1 MCCFQVFSKS
11 MIFKDDPEFKKLEL
25 EDAIIEN
32 NNKPN
37 DYKHGHIGKVVS
49 FKDEVKGKEE
59 EFEEEEVEDKV
70 EEKPFSD
77 FEIMFQD
84 ELYQIDEEEDE
95 DKPKSPGTPDEGIK
109 MKQIDGEETPT
120 TPKKSE
126 DKVIQ
131 TDTPE
136 SVVSAPESIIS
147 PTRNVVL
154 REDSTKSLTARIA
167 DTKHLLPRAKSALHL
182 PRSDSVKS
190 FTKSNSRQDLIR
202 RVDSAKNIR
211 NILARLPER
220 SASFLS
226 VPDLVDPDNTD
237 KAQIEEVFTI
247 SSTDLDAHQS
257 GEHSLISR
265 IPDTPVI
272 KGGLPKFFAE
282 TPDIP
287 AYKPQTSLQSIAN
300 NTPDVI
306 FTEFDYSM
314 PRYYRKSRNIARLT
328 DEPSEHT
335 SKSMPDLHED
345 ASQKVSKRLLKIR
358 SRLKPLVIKKQDGE
372 HTRHSH
378 QELHKF

>member
-1 MCCFQVFSKS
+1 
-11 MIFKDDPEFKKLEL
+11 MIFKDDPEFKKLEI
-25 EDAIIEN
+25 EDAIIEHN

-49 FKDEVKGKEE
+49 FKDDVKRKEE
-59 EFEEEEVEDKV
+59 DFEEEEEDKI

-95 DKPKSPGTPDEGIK
+95 DKPKSPETPDEGIK
-109 MKQIDGEETPT
+109 MKHFDEETQT
-120 TPKKSE
+120 STMKIE

-136 SVVSAPESIIS
+136 LIVSVPEPITS
-147 PTRNVVL
+147 PTRRIVL

-190 FTKSNSRQDLIR
+190 FTRSNSRQDLIR

-226 VPDLVDPDNTD
+226 VPDLVNPDDPE
-237 KAQIEEVFTI
+237 KPQSEEVFTI
-247 SSTDLDAHQS
+247 SSLDLDPHPS

-272 KGGLPKFFAE
+272 RGAMPKFYAE

-287 AYKPQTSLQSIAN
+287 AYKAQISLQSIAK
-300 NTPDVI
+300 TPDVI

-314 PRYYRKSRNIARLT
+314 PRYYRKSRNIARLS

-335 SKSMPDLHED
+335 SKSMPDLNED
-345 ASQKVSKRLLKIR
+345 VSHKVSKRLVKIR
-358 SRLKPLVIKKQDGE
+358 SRLKPLVIKKHDGE

>member
-1 MCCFQVFSKS
+1 

-49 FKDEVKGKEE
+49 FKDEVKRKEE
-59 EFEEEEVEDKV
+59 EVEEEEDKV

-95 DKPKSPGTPDEGIK
+95 DKPKSPTTPDEGIK
-109 MKQIDGEETPT
+109 MKHFDGEETLSS
-120 TPKKSE
+120 PKKIE

-147 PTRNVVL
+147 PTRNIVL
-154 REDSTKSLTARIA
+154 REDSTKSLTPRIEN
-167 DTKHLLPRAKSALHL
+167 TKHLLPRAKSALHL

-190 FTKSNSRQDLIR
+190 FTRNNSRQDLIR

-226 VPDLVDPDNTD
+226 VPDLVDPDHPD
-237 KAQIEEVFTI
+237 KAQSEEVFTI
-247 SSTDLDAHQS
+247 SSLDFDAHPS
-257 GEHSLISR
+257 GEYSLISR

-272 KGGLPKFFAE
+272 KGALPKFFAE

-287 AYKPQTSLQSIAN
+287 AYKEQKSLQSIA

-314 PRYYRKSRNIARLT
+314 PRYYRQSRNIARLT
-328 DEPSEHT
+328 DEPNEHT
-335 SKSMPDLHED
+335 SKSMPDLNED
-345 ASQKVSKRLLKIR
+345 VSHKVSKRLVKIR
-358 SRLKPLVIKKQDGE
+358 SRLKPLVIKKHEGE